1 MDREADIRFDFARRL
16 GKGVF
21 RALRRVG
28 VIGDWGFQ
36 RRLRQT
42 NPICAGRRAKRTQF
56 VRGPAGPGNPKL
68 EILNKSEMPM
78 IETDPERKTKPIPA
92 RVCPVGSILPGVWRC
107 GMVSRHVKPH
117 KSALQKRE
125 KPR

>member
-1 MDREADIRFDFARRL
+1 MVFIEQRCAGLNGSEEQQIMDREADIRFDFARRL

-56 VRGPAGPGNPKL
+56 ARGPAGPGNPKL

-78 IETDPERKTKPIPA
+78 IETDPKRKTKPMCDRISL
-92 RVCPVGSILPGVWRC
+92 GKEEDHG
-107 GMVSRHVKPH
+107 
-117 KSALQKRE
+117 
-125 KPR
+125 

>member
-1 MDREADIRFDFARRL
+1 MDREADIRFDLARRL
-16 GKGVF
+16 GQGDF
-21 RALRRVG
+21 PRFAQGRRDWRLP
-28 VIGDWGFQ
+28 IGDWGFQ

-78 IETDPERKTKPIPA
+78 IETDPERQTKPMCDRISL
-92 RVCPVGSILPGVWRC
+92 GKEEDHG
-107 GMVSRHVKPH
+107 
-117 KSALQKRE
+117 
-125 KPR
+125 